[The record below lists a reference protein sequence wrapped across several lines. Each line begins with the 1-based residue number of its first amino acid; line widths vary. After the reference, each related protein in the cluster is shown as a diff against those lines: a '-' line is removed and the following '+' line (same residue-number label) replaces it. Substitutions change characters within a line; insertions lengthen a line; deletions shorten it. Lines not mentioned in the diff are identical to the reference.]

1 MRLEL
6 IEIKGILL
14 PEEDSYVIRI
24 ACGDTK
30 MLDEPFRASASR
42 LRGLR
47 VLVVEDSWLIASTV
61 ESLLERVGMV
71 IVGAAATVSDAERF
85 AHERGPKVAVVDIKL
100 RDGMAYG
107 LIDRLHELGVR
118 VVVVTG
124 FGTFCIPLVKA
135 VAVLQKPFNADE
147 LLAALLLAV

>member
-1 MRLEL
+1 L
-6 IEIKGILL
+6 IKINGILL

-107 LIDRLHELGVR
+107 LIDRLNDLGVP
-118 VVVVTG
+118 VIVVTG
-124 FGTFCIPLVKA
+124 FGTFSMPLVKT
-135 VAVLQKPFNADE
+135 VAILQKPFSADE
-147 LLAALLLAV
+147 LLAALLLAI

>member
-1 MRLEL
+1 M
-6 IEIKGILL
+6 
-14 PEEDSYVIRI
+14 
-24 ACGDTK
+24 
-30 MLDEPFRASASR
+30 DEAYRGPVSR

-47 VLVVEDSWLIASTV
+47 VLVVEDSWHIAATV
-61 ESLLERVGMV
+61 ESLLEEVGMV
-71 IVGAAATVSDAERF
+71 IVGAVATASDAERF
-85 AHERGPKVAVVDIKL
+85 ANERGPKVAVVDIKL

-124 FGTFCIPLVKA
+124 FGTFCMPLVKA

>member
-1 MRLEL
+1 MN
-6 IEIKGILL
+6 
-14 PEEDSYVIRI
+14 
-24 ACGDTK
+24 
-30 MLDEPFRASASR
+30 EPICASASR

-47 VLVVEDSWLIASTV
+47 VLIVEDSWHIASTV

-107 LIDRLHELGVR
+107 LIHRLHDLGVR
-118 VVVVTG
+118 VVVVTA
-124 FGTFCIPLVKA
+124 FDALATPLVKA
-135 VAVLQKPFNADE
+135 AAIVRKPFSRDE
-147 LLAALLLAV
+147 LLAALARAA